1 MTTHDPV
8 TFPAH
13 YAHPSGVECKDITYD
28 LPTWLGSAIK
38 YIWRRDRKGKPVED
52 RQKAIE
58 CLRAGTP
65 ERLEILAKWADNIPN
80 ITFDK
85 ANQVYAHN
93 ETDSVLVEACD
104 LVHWYDMYTFE
115 PEHFLAKV
123 QGIINQLEAE
133 LTTLQT
139 EQEAH

>member
-13 YAHPSGVECKDITYD
+13 YAHPSGVECKQITYD

-58 CLRAGTP
+58 CLRAFETGLRVFFP
-65 ERLEILAKWADNIPN
+65 LVPVSWERDRALVEKFARDSGDLAL
-80 ITFDK
+80 
-85 ANQVYAHN
+85 V
-93 ETDSVLVEACD
+93 SVLNLAQLGWKYGRSQLTQEACTATIK
-104 LVHWYDMYTFE
+104 H
-115 PEHFLAKV
+115 
-123 QGIINQLEAE
+123 LEEE
-133 LTTLQT
+133 LETLTQK
-139 EQEAH
+139 EAQ